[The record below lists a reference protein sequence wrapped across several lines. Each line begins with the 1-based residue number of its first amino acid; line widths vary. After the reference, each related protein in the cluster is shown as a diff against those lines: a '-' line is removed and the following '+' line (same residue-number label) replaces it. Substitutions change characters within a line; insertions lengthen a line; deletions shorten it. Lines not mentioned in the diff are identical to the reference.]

1 MRGLDLVIYTSSHPF
16 SHSTYAVPFEAYLSL
31 KTLINHEQSSSEPP
45 LMAPPPPPPHN
56 PSPSASDYS
65 NSAASASAYRP
76 PIPLSSITT
85 AAAAASSSSSSG
97 VMNYLW
103 IPLLLALSK
112 ELAGS
117 ATAGSTASLLSL
129 PSQAGGF
136 PAVSRCPTEDPNL
149 NFRPVIGI
157 LSHPGDGASGRL
169 SNDSDASYIAAS
181 YVKFVESAGARVIPL
196 IYNEPLE
203 VLNDKLKLVNGV
215 ILTGGRAKTGLYFK
229 VVGSI
234 FKNVLKKNDGGD
246 HFPLLAICLGFEL
259 LTMIVSEDQNILENF
274 NAVNQ
279 ASTLQFIE
287 GINLKRTVFQ
297 RFPPP
302 LLEKLRTECLVMQNH
317 RLGISPV
324 KFQGTKNLSSFF
336 EILTTSTDQDGKVY
350 VSTVQAHKYPVT
362 AVQWHPEKNAFEW
375 GLSRI
380 PHSEDAVEVT
390 QLVANFI
397 VREARKSMNRP
408 SPLEVLDNVIYNYSP
423 TYCGKAGRGF
433 DEVYIFSSIPKLSGK
448 MLKIFHFTILFLN
461 LLPFSSHIVY
471 SKSSGFTLKLIP
483 WDFPQSPFYQP
494 NLTQTQ
500 KVQIMAM
507 SSKARSKIY
516 PVEKNGTSNTKIQ
529 IPMIKDKDLR
539 YSVNIKIGNPG
550 NEATL
555 LLDTGSGAIW
565 TDCQQSNPHYNSKR
579 SKTYKKLPCQHP
591 MCKMAK
597 NFCQCIKGKCVCT
610 LRYGI
615 EGGIKTEVHAIL
627 LSDTFTLP
635 LKNKSSRTFKEMIFG
650 CTNRSPVFSG
660 ILGLNKLPVSLISQI
675 RKSVRGQ
682 YSYCLHQGHGY
693 LRFGDD
699 IPKIGKDVKTTPIL
713 HPSAE
718 TMCLD
723 LKDISVAGKKLGIS
737 PAIFS
742 YSQGGFFIDTGT
754 QITVLKRQ
762 AYDKVMKAFA
772 NFYDVRLKRAS
783 KKIQH
788 LDLCYKQNSTMSS
801 NYANM
806 TFHLQGA
813 DYVPSHMYVAPEIGI
828 MCIGIM
834 PGELSILGALQ
845 QFNKRSPVSLLSQ
858 IREESEGRYSYCLHS
873 GDSYLTLGEDISSQV
888 TAKEAYNKVSQAFER
903 HLKGKLKKMAVAQG
917 NLKPCYRVT
926 AGFNNFPTMTFHFQG
941 ADFEAKITHIVDD
954 AT

>member
-1 MRGLDLVIYTSSHPF
+1 
-16 SHSTYAVPFEAYLSL
+16 
-31 KTLINHEQSSSEPP
+31 
-45 LMAPPPPPPHN
+45 MAPPPPPPHN

-65 NSAASASAYRP
+65 NSASAYRP
-76 PIPLSSITT
+76 PIPLSSIT
-85 AAAAASSSSSSG
+85 AAAASSSSSG

-117 ATAGSTASLLSL
+117 ASADSTASVLAL

-136 PAVSRCPTEDPNL
+136 PAVPRCPTEDPSL

-196 IYNEPLE
+196 IYNEPSE

-215 ILTGGRAKTGLYFK
+215 ILTGGRVKTGLYFK
-229 VVGSI
+229 VVESI
-234 FKNVLKKNDGGD
+234 FKNILKKNDGGD

-279 ASTLQFIE
+279 ASTLQFID

-350 VSTVQAHKYPVT
+350 VSTVQADKYPVT

-408 SPLEVLDNVIYNYSP
+408 SPLE
-423 TYCGKAGRGF
+423 
-433 DEVYIFSSIPKLSGK
+433 
-448 MLKIFHFTILFLN
+448 
-461 LLPFSSHIVY
+461 
-471 SKSSGFTLKLIP
+471 
-483 WDFPQSPFYQP
+483 
-494 NLTQTQ
+494 
-500 KVQIMAM
+500 
-507 SSKARSKIY
+507 
-516 PVEKNGTSNTKIQ
+516 
-529 IPMIKDKDLR
+529 
-539 YSVNIKIGNPG
+539 
-550 NEATL
+550 
-555 LLDTGSGAIW
+555 
-565 TDCQQSNPHYNSKR
+565 
-579 SKTYKKLPCQHP
+579 
-591 MCKMAK
+591 
-597 NFCQCIKGKCVCT
+597 
-610 LRYGI
+610 
-615 EGGIKTEVHAIL
+615 
-627 LSDTFTLP
+627 
-635 LKNKSSRTFKEMIFG
+635 NKSSWTFKDTVFG
-650 CTNRSPVFSG
+650 CTNGSPVFSG

-682 YSYCLHQGHGY
+682 YSYCLHQAHGY

-699 IPKIGKDVKTTPIL
+699 IPKIGKDVKTTSIL
-713 HPSAE
+713 HHSAE
-718 TMCLD
+718 TMFLE
-723 LKDISVAGKKLGIS
+723 LKDISVAGKRLGIS
-737 PAIFS
+737 TALFS
-742 YSQGGFFIDTGT
+742 YSQGGFFVDTGT
-754 QITVLKRQ
+754 QLTILKRQ

-788 LDLCYKQNSTMSS
+788 LDLCYKQNSTMS
-801 NYANM
+801 NIANM

-828 MCIGIM
+828 MCIGIL
-834 PGELSILGALQ
+834 PGELSILGVLQ
-845 QFNKRSPVSLLSQ
+845 QFNKRFVFDINNNVLKFVS
-858 IREESEGRYSYCLHS
+858 
-873 GDSYLTLGEDISSQV
+873 EDCSKDRGQ
-888 TAKEAYNKVSQAFER
+888 
-903 HLKGKLKKMAVAQG
+903 
-917 NLKPCYRVT
+917 
-926 AGFNNFPTMTFHFQG
+926 
-941 ADFEAKITHIVDD
+941 
-954 AT
+954 